1 MTPPTALRS
10 QVSGHYA
17 GPVTRLLAFA
27 VDGLIVTAAFSLTVG
42 GIDLV
47 ARLVTGN
54 SPISEERSGWMWI
67 AAYASLAFLYSVVSL
82 AIAGRTPGKAL
93 VGLRV
98 VDRSGDPL
106 TPRQAVVRT
115 LCLPLSFAILG
126 LGLVGIVIGRE
137 HRALHDVLGG
147 TAVVYDWGDRPAELP
162 TPLSRYLVRRGAL
175 AETPAAPTHDN
186 RPASTEP
193 GP

>member
-1 MTPPTALRS
+1 MTTAPRS
-10 QVSGHYA
+10 QVSGHYS

-27 VDGLIVTAAFSLTVG
+27 TDGLIVTAVFSLTVG
-42 GIDLV
+42 GIELV
-47 ARLVTGN
+47 ARLVLGT
-54 SPISEERSGWMWI
+54 SPVSGERSGWMWF

-98 VDRSGDPL
+98 VARSGEPV

-115 LCLPLSFAILG
+115 ICLPLSFAIFG
-126 LGLVGIVIGRE
+126 LGLVGIIIGRE

-175 AETPAAPTHDN
+175 AEASASAPPDPGPVSAAPG
-186 RPASTEP
+186 R
-193 GP
+193 